1 MHRPLGS
8 ALLASLLL
16 LAAPLSAQFTNG
28 SFETGDFTGWIAE
41 DMADPFEPLDVST
54 GGFNNGLNAFT
65 AEPTDGANLA
75 ITGFDGDGPGTISL
89 AQDVS
94 IPASASTLQF
104 DWGGG
109 WDTLNFGSSTLDR
122 VFSVVIEEQGGGE
135 VLATL
140 EVVRA
145 EAGTF
150 MDDTGLTTSVAD
162 LSAFAGQT
170 VLVRFLWD
178 VPESFTG
185 PAVCQLDN
193 VRLVGKQLPAAEAAS
208 FRASFNF
215 VTEESD
221 SVRLDVVV
229 PTPDGFEPDGEVID
243 VTIGDLE
250 RSFDLDAAGKGSD
263 ELDTVRVQPLPGD
276 AAHLKVSL
284 RCKGG
289 DFLFDFIAYGLDDF
303 ETAPGGE
310 TFEIPV
316 SVTLDGETT
325 DSELLVVYKA
335 TPEKSGKAVGRNA
348 SEARPTKLV
357 AQLDFAEA
365 GNDSIAFKGWAL
377 APAGLLL
384 DGEELVV
391 DIGSVQRVF
400 TLDESGTGVV
410 GPDSITVKRDKR
422 NPALFAV
429 TMSVSQ
435 ADLADTLS
443 DDGLVEDDLPA
454 PGMPVPLQ
462 LRVTLGGLVRQVLAD
477 VTWVAQ
483 SGKSGK
489 ATFKG

>member
-1 MHRPLGS
+1 MPRPLRP
-8 ALLASLLL
+8 AFLASILL

-41 DMADPFEPLDVST
+41 DMVDPFEPLTVTT
-54 GGFNNGLNAFT
+54 GGFNNGLIAFT
-65 AEPTDGANLA
+65 AEPTDGASQA

-89 AQDVS
+89 AQDVG

-104 DWGGG
+104 DWGAA
-109 WDTLNFGSSTLDR
+109 WDTLNFGGSTLDR

-135 VLATL
+135 ALATL

-145 EAGTF
+145 EADTVV
-150 MDDTGLTTSVAD
+150 DDTGVTTAVAD

-170 VLVRFLWD
+170 VRVRFLWD

-193 VRLVGKQLPAAEAAS
+193 VRLVGKKLPAAEVAS
-208 FRASFNF
+208 FKARFDF
-215 VTEESD
+215 VNEESD
-221 SVRLDVVV
+221 SVRLDVIV

-243 VTIGDLE
+243 ITVGDLE

-289 DFLFDFIAYGLDDF
+289 DFLFDFVAYGLDDF

-325 DSELLVVYKA
+325 DSELLVVYQA
-335 TPEKSGKAVGRNA
+335 TPEKSGKAAGKNA
-348 SEARPTKLV
+348 AEARPTKLTV
-357 AQLDFAEA
+357 QLDFAEA
-365 GNDSIAFKGWAL
+365 GSDSIAFKGWAL

-384 DGEELVV
+384 GGEEIVV
-391 DIGSVQRVF
+391 DLGSVQRVF
-400 TLDESGTGVV
+400 TLDEFGVGV
-410 GPDSITVKRDKR
+410 DGADSITVKRDKR

-429 TMSVSQ
+429 TMSISQ
-435 ADLADTLS
+435 ADLADALS

-454 PGMPVPLQ
+454 PGVPVPLQ
-462 LRVTLGGLVRQVLAD
+462 LKVTLGGLVRQVLAD

-483 SGKSGK
+483 TGDSGK
-489 ATFKG
+489 ASFKG